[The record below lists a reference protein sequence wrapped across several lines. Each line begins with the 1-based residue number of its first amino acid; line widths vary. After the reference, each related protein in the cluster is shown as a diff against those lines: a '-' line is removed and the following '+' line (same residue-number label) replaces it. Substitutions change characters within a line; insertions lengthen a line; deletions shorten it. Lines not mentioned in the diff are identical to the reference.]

1 MNLIKKTSESKKL
14 DKIVRISASSGSR
27 KQSADKTEKTISI
40 NSYLTPNNLGGKRLS
55 AQQLQIQETKNSI
68 FDLKKPSLQTNK
80 KEVSELRNEFFSSAK
95 FKPKKSTGN
104 TASNCFNSTLTNLHL
119 EMRGNSFS
127 KGNFKK
133 KQVRENTPKAKK
145 EIQKNGSFSKEKNLI
160 GILEPQKQVKSNIT
174 PINIFNI
181 KNYTILANTSE
192 NKQKHS
198 AGDLNDSLK
207 LLRNKKSVF
216 KNLKQLFQNNKSL
229 NNQISNG
236 FEKDN
241 AKTNL
246 NQISKNQE
254 TENQKPAF
262 LNLEKLIGEITD
274 LKIKKQEFSSQTSF
288 QKYHQVNFSSTNIN
302 SLIKDIAK
310 SKMLAKLAGSHAD
323 QTQPTDSKSMNGQI
337 IKECVSMSQEQLFF
351 EEMLLILG
359 EKGVDVENLFAFC
372 YERLKINTNASDNF
386 QANASFKILNDSF
399 SCLNSEVSVLENA
412 STILCKKLKMSAKKR
427 KLQLDMKNVKPE
439 IFSSNDENI

>member
-1 MNLIKKTSESKKL
+1 MNQIKKTSESKKL
-14 DKIVRISASSGSR
+14 NKIVRISASSESR
-27 KQSADKTEKTISI
+27 KQSADKPEKTISI
-40 NSYLTPNNLGGKRLS
+40 NCYLNPNNLGGKRLS
-55 AQQLQIQETKNSI
+55 AQKLQIKETKNSI
-68 FDLKKPSLQTNK
+68 FDLKKPRLQTNK
-80 KEVSELRNEFFSSAK
+80 KVISELRNEFFSSAK
-95 FKPKKSTGN
+95 FGPKKSTGN
-104 TASNCFNSTLTNLHL
+104 TASNCYNSTLTNLHL
-119 EMRGNSFS
+119 DMRVNSFS

-133 KQVRENTPKAKK
+133 KQVRENMTKAKK
-145 EIQKNGSFSKEKNLI
+145 EIHKNGSFSKEKQMFVNF
-160 GILEPQKQVKSNIT
+160 EPQKHLKSNFS

-181 KNYTILANTSE
+181 KNYTILANKSE

-207 LLRNKKSVF
+207 LLRKKKSVF
-216 KNLKQLFQNNKSL
+216 KNLKQLFKNNKSL
-229 NNQISNG
+229 NNQISNS

-241 AKTNL
+241 TKTNL

-262 LNLEKLIGEITD
+262 LNLEKLIGGIID
-274 LKIKKQEFSSQTSF
+274 LKIKKQEFSSQKSF

-310 SKMLAKLAGSHAD
+310 SKMLGKLAGPNAD
-323 QTQPTDSKSMNGQI
+323 QTRPTDSKSMNGKI

-351 EEMLLILG
+351 EEMLLVLG

-372 YERLKINTNASDNF
+372 YERLKINTNATDNF
-386 QANASFKILNDSF
+386 QANKSFKILNDSF
-399 SCLNSEVSVLENA
+399 SCLISEVSVLENA

-439 IFSSNDENI
+439 IFSSNDEN